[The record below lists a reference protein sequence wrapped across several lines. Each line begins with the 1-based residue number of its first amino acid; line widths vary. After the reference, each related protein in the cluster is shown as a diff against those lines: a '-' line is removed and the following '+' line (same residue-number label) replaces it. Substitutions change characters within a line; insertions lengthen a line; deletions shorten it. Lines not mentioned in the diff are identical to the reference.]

1 MLDRDLAAVF
11 DSETRTLKQ
20 YVKRNIDRFPP
31 DFMFELSDNEIDE
44 MVSQNVIPSKSYFG
58 GANPFA
64 FTEHGVTMLANVLK
78 SKKAVQMSIVIVR
91 AFIALRQ
98 LTTTYKD
105 LANEIIEIRQTI
117 TSHNDQLNQIYEVI
131 ENLLDDKTEQ
141 KNWHNRKLIGFK
153 RD

>member
-1 MLDRDLAAVF
+1 
-11 DSETRTLKQ
+11 
-20 YVKRNIDRFPP
+20 
-31 DFMFELSDNEIDE
+31 
-44 MVSQNVIPSKSYFG
+44 
-58 GANPFA
+58 
-64 FTEHGVTMLANVLK
+64 LANVLK

-98 LTTTYKD
+98 LTSTYKD

-141 KNWHNRKLIGFK
+141 KGWHNRKLIGFK